1 MKNDKKNDDSRIDFV
16 FPIEYSKWEEK
27 KTRTERVNEYYQN
40 TKYLNMEQVT
50 IGMAGAGRATE
61 LHIMALKRFLGVP
74 VRLKTIVARRKEQ
87 LEEAQRLY
95 GFEQIS
101 YSFDDMIQRP

>member
-1 MKNDKKNDDSRIDFV
+1 
-16 FPIEYSKWEEK
+16 
-27 KTRTERVNEYYQN
+27 
-40 TKYLNMEQVT
+40 MEQVT

-87 LEEAQRLY
+87 LEEARKPSVFMALSR
-95 GFEQIS
+95 FRTALTI
-101 YSFDDMIQRP
+101 

>member
-1 MKNDKKNDDSRIDFV
+1 
-16 FPIEYSKWEEK
+16 
-27 KTRTERVNEYYQN
+27 
-40 TKYLNMEQVT
+40 MEQGT

-101 YSFDDMIQRP
+101 YSFDDMINDPEIDVIDICTPPYAHEEMIEKAMMTRCRNA